1 MLLPCEDNLLRNL
14 TLDRPSLRVGRY
26 DNLPRDI
33 ETALVDILEKEIDL
47 QRRLD
52 ILKRDLEVRYDYSTL
67 AAYRSVDKYNDG
79 RIDTFNLG
87 SFLRSTGH
95 YATERELLSIVRR
108 VDTDGD
114 ARLSYSEYSEFLR
127 STNPPVRAV
136 LEENERVQRAASA
149 ERYRRS
155 LLASSYSSPLKASSS
170 PRASHSAGRSRAF
183 ATPARYTSPVRASFR
198 ECSPARCSPVRCS
211 PVRCSPVREPACPVH
226 RHSPTRRPI
235 LHLHEE
241 DELVR
246 SLRENVNL
254 EREIESSKT
263 SLALKSDFNLQDA
276 FKIFDQDFRGNVSIA
291 DLRDGLSAI
300 GVYPTSEE
308 VELFVTRYDTNG
320 DRRLSFNEFSDAF
333 TALDTYYSHMVNR
346 RASNHR
352 HPLYRRDDCFLSD
365 TQVEFRNVWRV
376 HFKAETAAESIRQR
390 LQRQP
395 CFNVYEAFNSCDLND
410 DGAVSTDEL
419 KRLIQSRGFYVSDKE
434 AAQVVEKFDK
444 SKTGRISYSEVS
456 LKTKNFLVRWRPVV
470 ISM

>member
-1 MLLPCEDNLLRNL
+1 MLLPCEDNLLRNV
-14 TLDRPSLRVGRY
+14 TLDRPSFRVGRY
-26 DNLPRDI
+26 DSLPRDI
-33 ETALVDILEKEIDL
+33 ELAIFDIIEKEIDL

-52 ILKRDLEVRYDYSTL
+52 ILKRDLEVRYDYSPL

-87 SFLRSTGH
+87 SFLRSCGH

-108 VDTDGD
+108 IDTDGD

-127 STNPPVRAV
+127 SSNPPIRAV
-136 LEENERVQRAASA
+136 LDESERVQRASSA

-170 PRASHSAGRSRAF
+170 PRAHSAGRARASF
-183 ATPARYTSPVRASFR
+183 ATPARRSSPIR
-198 ECSPARCSPVRCS
+198 ESSPARCSPC
-211 PVRCSPVREPACPVH
+211 REVCPVH
-226 RHSPTRRPI
+226 RCASPTRRPI

-246 SLRENVNL
+246 SLRETITL

-276 FKIFDQDFRGNVSIA
+276 FRIFDQDFRGWISIA

-308 VELFVTRYDTNG
+308 VELFVTRYDSNG
-320 DRRLSFNEFSDAF
+320 DRRLTFNEFSDAF
-333 TALDTYYSHMVNR
+333 VAQDSYYAHMVNR
-346 RASNHR
+346 RPSNHR
-352 HPLYRRDDCFLSD
+352 HPLYRRDDCFMAD
-365 TQVEFRNVWRV
+365 TQIEFRNVWRV
-376 HFKAETAAESIRQR
+376 HFKTEVSAESIRQR

-395 CFNVYEAFNSCDLND
+395 CFNIYEAFNSCDLND
-410 DGAVSTDEL
+410 NGSVS
-419 KRLIQSRGFYVSDKE
+419 
-434 AAQVVEKFDK
+434 
-444 SKTGRISYSEVS
+444 
-456 LKTKNFLVRWRPVV
+456 
-470 ISM
+470 

>member
-1 MLLPCEDNLLRNL
+1 MLLPCEDNLLRNI
-14 TLDRPSLRVGRY
+14 TLDRPSLRVSRY
-26 DNLPRDI
+26 DSLPRDI
-33 ETALVDILEKEIDL
+33 ELALVDIIEKEIDL

-52 ILKRDLEVRYDYSTL
+52 ILKRDLEVRYDYSPL

-87 SFLRSTGH
+87 SFLRSCGH

-108 VDTDGD
+108 IDTDGD

-127 STNPPVRAV
+127 STNPPIRAI

-170 PRASHSAGRSRAF
+170 PRAHSACRQRASF
-183 ATPARYTSPVRASFR
+183 ASPVRRSSPIR
-198 ECSPARCSPVRCS
+198 ESSPYRSPCRS
-211 PVRCSPVREPACPVH
+211 PLRESLPCPVH
-226 RHSPTRRPI
+226 RCSPTRRPI

-276 FKIFDQDFRGNVSIA
+276 FRIFDQDYRGWISIA
-291 DLRDGLSAI
+291 DLREGLSAI

-308 VELFVTRYDTNG
+308 VELFMTRYDTNG
-320 DRRLSFNEFSDAF
+320 DRRLTFNEFADAF
-333 TALDTYYSHMVNR
+333 VAQDSYYAHMVNR
-346 RASNHR
+346 RPSNHR

-365 TQVEFRNVWRV
+365 TQIEFRNVWRV
-376 HFKAETAAESIRQR
+376 HFKAEVAAESIRQR

-395 CFNVYEAFNSCDLND
+395 CFNIYEAFNSCDLND
-410 DGAVSTDEL
+410 DGAVTQDEL
-419 KRLIQSRGFYVSDKE
+419 KRLIQSRGFYVTDKE
-434 AAQVVEKFDK
+434 AAQVIEKFDK
-444 SKTGRISYSEVS
+444 SKTGAITYSEVS
-456 LKTKNFLVRWRPVV
+456 
-470 ISM
+470 